1 MKKSNGKKISIFYFL
16 ICLILTSLILVIYIS
31 NIIHINE
38 TAVHNNNLKE
48 EINRNI
54 QTNSQLKI
62 ELEQLSSYER
72 ISQIAHEKF
81 GISYKDNSIDE
92 NKNIVVREQ
101 KIK

>member
-16 ICLILTSLILVIYIS
+16 IGLILTSLILVIYIS

-38 TAVHNNNLKE
+38 TAVINNNIRE

-62 ELEQLSSYER
+62 ELEKLSSYER
-72 ISQIAHEKF
+72 ISQIAYEKF
-81 GISYKDNSIDE
+81 GISYKENSIDE
-92 NKNIVVREQ
+92 SKNIVVREQ
-101 KIK
+101 KSK